1 MTLSKCKYF
10 FRDHFLKFMKDDD
23 VNKLI
28 ELYFYIYK
36 TAELKQTGIDEM
48 FQIILLKNL
57 LTKTMNID
65 KQV

>member
-1 MTLSKCKYF
+1 
-10 FRDHFLKFMKDDD
+10 MKDDD